1 MQYKFYP
8 DALLEYREAALW
20 PPVLR
25 NRDSLAFTQLI
36 RF

>member
-25 NRDSLAFTQLI
+25 NRDFPCLPQLI